1 VGYQAQNSIMDLLKE
16 KLAVKLE
23 KLVTK
28 INTSMKTQVT
38 FLTFVFCGII
48 ISCSMMKLP
57 NKIIVAERMENG
69 TYKEKE
75 IVNQDSIKQIIKLLN
90 QRSREDRIKFYMQYN
105 LELSYNNRKV
115 SYSIGGKYM
124 KSVDGKSYQLTQ
136 PDSLLK
142 MLTISK

>member
-1 VGYQAQNSIMDLLKE
+1 
-16 KLAVKLE
+16 
-23 KLVTK
+23 
-28 INTSMKTQVT
+28 
-38 FLTFVFCGII
+38 
-48 ISCSMMKLP
+48 MKLP

-105 LELSYNNRKV
+105 LELSYNSRKV

-124 KSVDGKSYQLTQ
+124 KSEDGKSYQLTQ

-142 MLTISK
+142 MLTISN